1 MRYLRSAL
9 YLGDLAQESTQ
20 GGDRYLIKT
29 PLVASK
35 SLTQNLHLSGPRVC
49 SSNQINRLCVRVR
62 VRVRVRDC
70 SQASYIR
77 YVFGS

>member
-20 GGDRYLIKT
+20 GGDIYLIKT

-35 SLTQNLHLSGPRVC
+35 SLT
-49 SSNQINRLCVRVR
+49 
-62 VRVRVRDC
+62 
-70 SQASYIR
+70 
-77 YVFGS
+77 